1 MHDLLDLEGIEVL
14 TLILEVL
21 REDCG
26 VSYRLH
32 IDTWYY
38 RKCSSAQAL
47 QVVTSSFEYSCC
59 LSIKG
64 AWGWGAW
71 PTISC
76 SLLPPVH
83 SSLAPWEFMLVIIC
97 PENL

>member
-47 QVVTSSFEYSCC
+47 QVVTSSFENSCW

-64 AWGWGAW
+64 AWVWGAW